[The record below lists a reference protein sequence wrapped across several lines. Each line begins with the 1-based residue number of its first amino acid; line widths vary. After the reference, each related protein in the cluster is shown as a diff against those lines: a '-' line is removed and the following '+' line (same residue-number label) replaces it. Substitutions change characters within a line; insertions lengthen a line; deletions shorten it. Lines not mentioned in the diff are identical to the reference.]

1 MHAESAE
8 LCACCAQAS
17 CWSDYYWAVTLPVE
31 LQPPG
36 GTVTPVAPALA
47 SLTLTLRTA
56 GGAFEEAASLGAT
69 FAEGLHIP
77 CRVDPS
83 SGAVSVSENATA
95 PSVQQQQQQLP
106 MPGLKGMV
114 LVHTVWGSFL
124 DGLGAPP
131 RPPPAWLTPLGWL
144 PLLRLCGPGVPLLTL
159 SSLLTAARM
168 AELRSGP
175 LVGAPS
181 SGACAWPFAATDPAP
196 PRAALLVP
204 AMLAAAAEAASAVV
218 AEARVSARER
228 AVAGRSL
235 LPVAAALAYVACG
248 ALLVAACVAEPLLRE
263 LRRAW
268 RAADAVAYDLAVEHP
283 LGEPLRRAAD
293 GRGPYT
299 RSHAH
304 ARSTQA
310 ARPEQPRTSQI

>member
-1 MHAESAE
+1 
-8 LCACCAQAS
+8 
-17 CWSDYYWAVTLPVE
+17 
-31 LQPPG
+31 
-36 GTVTPVAPALA
+36 VTPVAPALA

-144 PLLRLCGPGVPLLTL
+144 PLLRLCGPATR
-159 SSLLTAARM
+159 SLPPFCDLPPA
-168 AELRSGP
+168 LR
-175 LVGAPS
+175 
-181 SGACAWPFAATDPAP
+181 AT
-196 PRAALLVP
+196 
-204 AMLAAAAEAASAVV
+204 
-218 AEARVSARER
+218 
-228 AVAGRSL
+228 VAGYS
-235 LPVAAALAYVACG
+235 
-248 ALLVAACVAEPLLRE
+248 ACVGGGYEYDGRREISPLDERE
-263 LRRAW
+263 LREHMRRIASLGIQSVAVSGVFSPVQPAQVGRRLRA
-268 RAADAVAYDLAVEHP
+268 LTP
-283 LGEPLRRAAD
+283 KP
-293 GRGPYT
+293 
-299 RSHAH
+299 
-304 ARSTQA
+304 
-310 ARPEQPRTSQI
+310 